1 MNYYN
6 EIDPS
11 AAAWLAALMADNLI
25 PHGHIDT
32 RSICDVEPSDLE
44 GYAQCHFFAGIGGWS
59 LALKLAGWP
68 ETRPVWTGSCPCQ
81 PFSDAGKG
89 LGEAD
94 PRHLWP
100 YFRNLIGNCRP
111 AVVFGEQVG
120 SKAGRLWLSRV
131 RSDFQNAAYAFGAAD
146 LAAASLGAPHKRQ
159 RLFWVADSQC
169 FRAVRRSEDK
179 EGPTDPGSELRGKL
193 SSAVGQN
200 GDASG
205 LADSTDTDRRIGEH
219 IPQERTGQDRQR
231 RRGPAIGGAN
241 GRLDDTAGA
250 RQQPERQRPEGEA
263 RDQARLRRPERRRT
277 ISSRLGYAILPGLE
291 VRSGGSQDG
300 RPPEE
305 TSSATQLSM
314 FGCGLGNSPCSGS
327 AGADGS
333 SEQEQ
338 GPGTGSV
345 HAFWRDTR
353 WIPTTDPRT
362 GKTVMRRIPLEPSL
376 FPLAQRIPGRVGLLR
391 GAGNAIVPQ
400 VAGEFIQA
408 YLETL

>member
-6 EIDPS
+6 ENDPS
-11 AAAWLAALMADNLI
+11 AAAWLAALMGEKLI

-32 RSICDVEPSDLE
+32 RSICEVTPAELK
-44 GYAQCHFFAGIGGWS
+44 GYTQCHFFAGIGGWS
-59 LALKLAGWP
+59 YALKLAGWP

-100 YFRNLIGNCRP
+100 YFRNLIGQCRP

-159 RLFWVADSQC
+159 RLFWVADSQ
-169 FRAVRRSEDK
+169 
-179 EGPTDPGSELRGKL
+179 
-193 SSAVGQN
+193 
-200 GDASG
+200 
-205 LADSTDTDRRIGEH
+205 
-219 IPQERTGQDRQR
+219 
-231 RRGPAIGGAN
+231 
-241 GRLDDTAGA
+241 
-250 RQQPERQRPEGEA
+250 
-263 RDQARLRRPERRRT
+263 LRRPEQRNPGERPVFESHA
-277 ISSRLGYAILPGLE
+277 SSANGRLGYAILPGLE
-291 VRSGGSQDG
+291 GYAGDG
-300 RPPEE
+300 
-305 TSSATQLSM
+305 
-314 FGCGLGNSPCSGS
+314 
-327 AGADGS
+327 
-333 SEQEQ
+333 
-338 GPGTGSV
+338 
-345 HAFWRDTR
+345 AFWRGTR

-376 FPLAQRIPGRVGLLR
+376 FPLAARLPGRVGILR

-400 VAGEFIQA
+400 IAAQFIEA
-408 YLETL
+408 FLEVNH

>member
-6 EIDPS
+6 EIDPA
-11 AAAWLAALMADNLI
+11 AAAWLAALMGQKLI

-32 RSICDVEPSDLE
+32 RSICDVTPAELK
-44 GYAQCHFFAGIGGWS
+44 GYTQCHFFAGIGGWS

-68 ETRPVWTGSCPCQ
+68 ESRPVWTGSCPCQ

-131 RSDFQNAAYAFGAAD
+131 RSDFQSAAYAFGAAD

-159 RLFWVADSQC
+159 RLFWVADS
-169 FRAVRRSEDK
+169 
-179 EGPTDPGSELRGKL
+179 ELRRPEQRNPGERPVFESHP
-193 SSAVGQN
+193 SS
-200 GDASG
+200 
-205 LADSTDTDRRIGEH
+205 
-219 IPQERTGQDRQR
+219 
-231 RRGPAIGGAN
+231 AN
-241 GRLDDTAGA
+241 GRMDDTAGA
-250 RQQPERQRPEGEA
+250 RLQPEGQRPEGET

-277 ISSRLGYAILPGLE
+277 VSSRLGNAILPGLE
-291 VRSGGSQDG
+291 GY
-300 RPPEE
+300 
-305 TSSATQLSM
+305 A
-314 FGCGLGNSPCSGS
+314 GN
-327 AGADGS
+327 GADR
-333 SEQEQ
+333 SE
-338 GPGTGSV
+338 PGRLTPGQARPASEANT

-362 GKTVMRRIPLEPSL
+362 GKTVMRRIPVEPSL
-376 FPLAQRIPGRVGLLR
+376 FPLVARLPGRVGILR

-400 VAGEFIQA
+400 VAQIFIEA
-408 YLETL
+408 YLATL

>member
-6 EIDPS
+6 EIDPA
-11 AAAWLAALMADNLI
+11 AAAWLAALMARNLI

-32 RSICDVEPSDLE
+32 RSICEVTPAELK
-44 GYAQCHFFAGIGGWS
+44 GYTQCHFFAGILGWS
-59 LALKLAGWP
+59 LALQLAGWP
-68 ETRPVWTGSCPCQ
+68 ESRPVWTGSCPCQ

-100 YFRNLIGNCRP
+100 YFRNLIGQCRP

-131 RSDFQNAAYAFGAAD
+131 RSDFQSAAYAFGAAD

-159 RLFWVADSQC
+159 RLFWVADS
-169 FRAVRRSEDK
+169 A
-179 EGPTDPGSELRGKL
+179 
-193 SSAVGQN
+193 
-200 GDASG
+200 
-205 LADSTDTDRRIGEH
+205 DTDRRSREH
-219 IPQERTGQDRQR
+219 IPQERVGQDGQR
-231 RRGPAIGGAN
+231 RRGPAIRRAN
-241 GRLDDTAGA
+241 G
-250 RQQPERQRPEGEA
+250 
-263 RDQARLRRPERRRT
+263 
-277 ISSRLGYAILPGLE
+277 RLGYAIFPGLE

-300 RPPEE
+300 RSPEE
-305 TSSATQLSM
+305 TRSTTQLSM
-314 FGCGLGNSPCSGS
+314 FGSGLGNSPGSGFQ
-327 AGADGS
+327 GQNGT

-345 HAFWRDTR
+345 HAFWRNTR

-362 GKTVMRRIPLEPSL
+362 GKTVIRRIPLEPSL
-376 FPLAQRIPGRVGLLR
+376 FPLAERVPGRVGILR

-400 VAGEFIQA
+400 VAQIFIEA
-408 YLETL
+408 YLATL